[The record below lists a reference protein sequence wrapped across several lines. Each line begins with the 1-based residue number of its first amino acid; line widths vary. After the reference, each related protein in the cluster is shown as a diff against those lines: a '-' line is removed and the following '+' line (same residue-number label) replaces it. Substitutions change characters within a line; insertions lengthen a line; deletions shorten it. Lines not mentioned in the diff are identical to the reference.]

1 MALTKKRS
9 KQTLKMLTIAVVDLL
24 LSDRTQIRSIELI
37 NIIIIIIEDLMIALV
52 LFFLMNSLITTKID
66 NRQ

>member
-9 KQTLKMLTIAVVDLL
+9 KQTLKMLTIAVVDLW
-24 LSDRTQIRSIELI
+24 LSERTQIRSIELI